1 MKTSSLNN
9 KTFTNHPFSL
19 KSAPYA
25 TEFLVPLHPHESI
38 QGITMNKQILAL
50 TVATLLAAPAFA
62 QAADNADDHWSGT
75 GEVGLAIAKGNT
87 DSRTLVGKLAAA
99 RKQGDW
105 TYAAGAAFLNGK
117 ADGKENAY
125 RYEAFGTAA
134 RDLNAQSYIG
144 AGIRTERD
152 HYASYEYQNVAA
164 ANYGFRAVDNET
176 TKLTLEVGAGY
187 RWSKLQDL
195 RVHENGVIARGALLF
210 KHQFNENV
218 GLYNDLL
225 LEGNKDNIFIR
236 NDIGVLVKMTDA
248 LALKAG
254 VETRHNTDVLPG
266 VKKTD
271 TLTTV
276 NVVYGF

>member
-1 MKTSSLNN
+1 MKNHVIALAIAALLGTPAIATAANN
-9 KTFTNHPFSL
+9 T
-19 KSAPYA
+19 
-25 TEFLVPLHPHESI
+25 
-38 QGITMNKQILAL
+38 
-50 TVATLLAAPAFA
+50 
-62 QAADNADDHWSGT
+62 DDRWSGT
-75 GEVGLAIAKGNT
+75 GELGLAIAKGNT

-99 RKQGDW
+99 RTQGEW
-105 TYAAGAAFLNGK
+105 TYTAGAAFLNGK
-117 ADGKENAY
+117 SKGNETAY
-125 RYEAFGTAA
+125 RYEGLLSAA
-134 RDLNAQSYIG
+134 RDLSARSYIVG
-144 AGIRTERD
+144 GVRIERD

-164 ANYGFRAVDNET
+164 VSYGFHALDNEAT
-176 TKLTLEVGAGY
+176 QLTFEIGGGY

-195 RVHENGVIARGALLF
+195 RVHENGAIARAGMKF

-218 GLYNDLL
+218 AVYDNLLVEGNGDNTFLRNDL
-225 LEGNKDNIFIR
+225 GIQ
-236 NDIGVLVKMTDA
+236 VKMTDA

>member
-1 MKTSSLNN
+1 MK
-9 KTFTNHPFSL
+9 NH
-19 KSAPYA
+19 
-25 TEFLVPLHPHESI
+25 VI
-38 QGITMNKQILAL
+38 AL
-50 TVATLLAAPAFA
+50 TIAALLGTPAIATAAS
-62 QAADNADDHWSGT
+62 NTDDRWSGT
-75 GEVGLAIAKGNT
+75 GELGLAIAKGNT

-99 RKQGDW
+99 RTQGEW
-105 TYAAGAAFLNGK
+105 TYTAGAAFLNGK
-117 ADGKENAY
+117 SKGNETAY
-125 RYEAFGTAA
+125 RYEGLLSAA
-134 RDLNAQSYIG
+134 RDLSARSYIVG
-144 AGIRTERD
+144 GVRIERD

-164 ANYGFRAVDNET
+164 VSYGFHALDNEAT
-176 TKLTLEVGAGY
+176 QLTFEIGGGY

-195 RVHENGVIARGALLF
+195 RVHENGAIARAGMKF

-218 GLYNDLL
+218 AVYDNLLVEGNGDNTFLRNDL
-225 LEGNKDNIFIR
+225 GIQ
-236 NDIGVLVKMTDA
+236 VKMTDA